1 MIRLSDWMAGGR
13 MLQLVGGQVES
24 LFDEL
29 LPVEV
34 RELPADLARR
44 QPGNWRPA
52 GGCGGS
58 SLTPGRAGWSRG
70 HGSGV
75 PPSAQRHP
83 PGEGAKVCLAVGCSS
98 LGIFSSRFTD
108 LVGMPPSTYRHQATR
123 ATAGMPSCVAK
134 QVTSPVRNREAPLRE
149 AH

>member
-1 MIRLSDWMAGGR
+1 
-13 MLQLVGGQVES
+13 MLRLVGGRSV
-24 LFDEL
+24 
-29 LPVEV
+29 VV
-34 RELPADLARR
+34 RRAAAGGSPGAAGGSRETSARKLARLAA
-44 QPGNWRPA
+44 A
-52 GGCGGS
+52 G
-58 SLTPGRAGWSRG
+58 LQLDP
-70 HGSGV
+70 GSGRMV
-75 PPSAQRHP
+75 PRTRVGRSAPAQRHP

-149 AH
+149 ALA